1 MQQHHYLFVPL
12 VLALAACNAT
22 PTPDSGVGNG
32 NTALAGEV
40 TALGTTSYGSGDWGG
55 GGSWGGDGLN
65 MYYATTASN
74 RLLRFS
80 ASTPGDVQAQ
90 PITGLASGER
100 VLGIDFRPAN
110 SRLYAL
116 GSTNRVYTIDLTTG
130 AATPVGAP
138 FTPALEGTSF
148 GVDFNPVV
156 DRIRV
161 VSNTGQ
167 NLRLNPDTGAVA
179 GVDGR
184 LAYAAGDRNQG
195 RQPNVVA
202 AAYTNPVAG
211 ATQTNLYVLD
221 ASLDLLAEQGNPS
234 ATPPVSPNTGQL
246 FSKNSVGVDVST
258 LAGFDIDSSRNGY
271 AAFTPQGGSFS
282 NLYSVSLYRGY
293 ASRLGTIGGG
303 EAVTGLAIP
312 IGSSSGYR

>member
-1 MQQHHYLFVPL
+1 MQQLRFLSIPMVI
-12 VLALAACNAT
+12 ALAACGTASV
-22 PTPDSGVGNG
+22 PDGGMADRK
-32 NTALAGEV
+32 TAPAPLMAASFG
-40 TALGTTSYGSGDWGG
+40 GGDWGSG
-55 GGSWGGDGLN
+55 SWNDGGSWSGGSN
-65 MYYATTASN
+65 MMYATTASN

-90 PITGLASGER
+90 PITGLAPGER

-110 SRLYAL
+110 GRLYAL
-116 GSTNRVYTIDLTTG
+116 GSTSRIYTIDLASG

-138 FTPALEGTSF
+138 FTPVLEGTSF
-148 GVDFNPVV
+148 GFDFNPVV

-167 NLRLNPDTGAVA
+167 DLRVHPDTGAVA

-195 RQPNVVA
+195 RKPDVVA

-211 ATQTNLYVLD
+211 ATQTNLYLLD
-221 ASLDLLAEQGNPS
+221 ASLELLAEQGNPS

-246 FSKNSVGVDVST
+246 FSKSSLRVDVST
-258 LAGFDIDSSRNGY
+258 LAGFDIDSSRNAY
-271 AAFTPQGGSFS
+271 AVFTPQGSRS
-282 NLYSVSLYRGY
+282 SELYSVSIYRGS
-293 ASRLGTIGGG
+293 ASRVGTIGSG
-303 EAVTGLAIP
+303 ETVTGLAIP
-312 IGSSSGYR
+312 IGSSSNDR